1 MAKIVIADDDADVL
15 NALVE
20 QVQEL
25 GHEVV
30 GTATTGEEA
39 YAVVC
44 EQKPDVAIFDIRM
57 GAGDGIQAARD
68 IYDTCPTPI
77 IFLTG
82 YAEPELVEEA
92 AQAGAF
98 AYLVKPVRIEELMTN
113 IEMVRR
119 RFEEIRQRQK
129 ELERVKRDLANRR
142 ILERAK
148 GFLMDKYGMTEM
160 RAYRVIHQ
168 AARNT
173 GRTLGEVSQE
183 VIDTGKPPEIPG
195 R

>member
-1 MAKIVIADDDADVL
+1 MAKVVIADDDAEVL
-15 NALVE
+15 AALVE
-20 QVQEL
+20 QVKEL

-30 GTATTGEEA
+30 GTATSGEEA
-39 YAVVC
+39 CAIVC
-44 EQKPDVAIFDIRM
+44 ELRPDVAIFDIRM
-57 GAGDGIQAARD
+57 DNGGGIQAARD
-68 IYDTCPTPI
+68 VYETCPTPI

-92 AQAGAF
+92 ALAGGY

-148 GFLMDKYGMTEM
+148 GLLMDRYGMTEM

-173 GRTLGEVSQE
+173 GKTLGEISQQ
-183 VIDTGKPPEIPG
+183 VIDSGKPPEG
-195 R
+195 SGE